1 MVRGILEDFANSEA
15 SIDLDRDSSPRLLF
29 AIHRI
34 AFEGDVM
41 RWLGLMGIALFCTG
55 CHHTANRGGPMG
67 FGMLGSNPGNGV
79 ASAPPVYATPPQYVQ
94 VQQPA
99 SVAAAPQQVVAAPAP
114 QPIVVQQA
122 PVAVQPQ
129 VVQQAPVAVQPA
141 AYYQS
146 NACQPACPPVCQPVC
161 CQ

>member
-1 MVRGILEDFANSEA
+1 MRWFGILG
-15 SIDLDRDSSPRLLF
+15 IMLL
-29 AIHRI
+29 
-34 AFEGDVM
+34 
-41 RWLGLMGIALFCTG
+41 CTG
-55 CHHTANRGGPMG
+55 CHHTTGSGPMG
-67 FGMLGSNPGNGV
+67 FGLLGSNSSNGV

-99 SVAAAPQQVVAAPAP
+99 PVAAAPQQVVAAPAP

-122 PVAVQPQ
+122 PVVAQPQ

-146 NACQPACPPVCQPVC
+146 NACQPCPPVCQPVC